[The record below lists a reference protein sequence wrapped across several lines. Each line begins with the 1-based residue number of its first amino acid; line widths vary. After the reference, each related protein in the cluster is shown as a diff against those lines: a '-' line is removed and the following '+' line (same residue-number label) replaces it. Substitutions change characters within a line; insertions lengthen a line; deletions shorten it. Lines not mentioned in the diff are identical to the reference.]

1 MALLLSLAEG
11 DVREDWG
18 GGPTG
23 DRAFVILD
31 NVSTLPQG
39 PARSDFDGANELERI
54 TSAKLDTLKFET
66 YGRNAYAFAEFARA
80 VLQSERAR
88 SIFRALKS
96 GLVTIGTTT
105 DLSGLAGSEE
115 ERARFELVVSF
126 NEIVE
131 VELEAIRLAD
141 IDVHY
146 EYGVEHVHV
155 TPPDPYVQP
164 IVDD

>member
-1 MALLLSLAEG
+1 MGLPEG

-31 NVSTLPQG
+31 QVSTQAQG
-39 PARSDFDGANELERI
+39 PARTDFDGANELERV
-54 TSAKLDTLKFET
+54 TSAKLDRYKFET
-66 YGRNAYAFAEFARA
+66 YGRNAYDFAEFARA
-80 VLQSERAR
+80 ALQSEKA
-88 SIFRALKS
+88 RALFRSLKA
-96 GLVTIGTTT
+96 GLVDIGATT

-126 NEIVE
+126 NEIIQ

-146 EYGVEHVHV
+146 EFGVEHIHV
-155 TPPDPYVQP
+155 TPPDPYAQP
-164 IVDD
+164 VDEP